1 MYLVA
6 IGWIYVVLMMAAAE
20 LTSPSGTVL
29 GAVVTLLLYGLLP
42 VSLLMYIMA
51 TPMRNKARRQRERD
65 EQAKLQST
73 DKSALDQPDSGGHPP
88 GDAVA
93 PVGKEP

>member
-20 LTSPSGTVL
+20 ATSPSGTVM
-29 GAVVTLLLYGLLP
+29 GALITFVLYGLLP

-51 TPMRNKARRQRERD
+51 TPMRNKARRKREQQ
-65 EQAKLQST
+65 EAAQAESLT
-73 DKSALDQPDSGGHPP
+73 GEPDSGGHSP
-88 GDAVA
+88 GE
-93 PVGKEP
+93 PVTPVRKET

>member
-20 LTSPSGTVL
+20 ATSPSGTIL
-29 GAVVTLLLYGLLP
+29 GALITFVLYGLLP

-51 TPMRNKARRQRERD
+51 TPMRKRARRQREQR
-65 EQAKLQST
+65 EAAQSG
-73 DKSALDQPDSGGHPP
+73 SDQPDPGSHAP

-93 PVGKEP
+93 PVRKET